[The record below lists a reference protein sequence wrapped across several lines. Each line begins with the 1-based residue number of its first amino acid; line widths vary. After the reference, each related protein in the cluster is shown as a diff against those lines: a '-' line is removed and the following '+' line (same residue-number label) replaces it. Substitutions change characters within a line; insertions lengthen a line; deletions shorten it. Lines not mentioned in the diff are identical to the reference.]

1 MTKEKHR
8 EYMRQWGRKN
18 RDKVRA
24 YNRKSYLRR
33 KEAKPKTKNRWGDGR
48 RRIDPSEKA
57 EMFEKTAKLCKNVY
71 TVSQFQQMSPEKISR
86 IFNSMRLT
94 LTF

>member
-1 MTKEKHR
+1 MTREKHR

-57 EMFEKTAKLCKNVY
+57 EMFEKKKPPNCARMFILS
-71 TVSQFQQMSPEKISR
+71 VSFSK
-86 IFNSMRLT
+86 
-94 LTF
+94 